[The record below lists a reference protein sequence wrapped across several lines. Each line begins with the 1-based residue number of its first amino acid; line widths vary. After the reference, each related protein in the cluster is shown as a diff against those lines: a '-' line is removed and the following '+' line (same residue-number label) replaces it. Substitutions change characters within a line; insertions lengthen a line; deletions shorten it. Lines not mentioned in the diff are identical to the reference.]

1 MNNNKCFIL
10 ISPLKKIRM
19 LSRDFFFKKTWDIIG
34 ANVIATI
41 QDFFRHEKPFQKC
54 PLTAAIDL

>member
-1 MNNNKCFIL
+1 
-10 ISPLKKIRM
+10 M